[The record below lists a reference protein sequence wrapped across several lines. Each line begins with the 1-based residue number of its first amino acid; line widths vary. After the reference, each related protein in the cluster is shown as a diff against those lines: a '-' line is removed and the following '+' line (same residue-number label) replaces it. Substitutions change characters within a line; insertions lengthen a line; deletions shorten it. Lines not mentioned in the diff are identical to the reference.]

1 MKAYITR
8 EYGTDARFELAEIET
23 PKPGE
28 GEILIDVKATSI
40 NPIDNKLLRHELGFN
55 PELPAVLHGDVAGVV
70 SAVGPNVHG
79 FEIGDEIYA
88 CAGGFIGTPGALAE
102 YMPADERLV
111 AHKPKSL
118 SFVEAAAL
126 PLVVLTAW
134 ESLIDS
140 AKIQAGEHVL
150 VHGGTGGVGHVGV
163 QLAKAKGAR
172 VAATVS
178 SEDKAEIASSLGA
191 DDIINYREET
201 VDSYVQRLTDGRGF
215 DVVYDTVSG
224 PVFDQS
230 LNATRNRGRII
241 TVFTGTESTTLDLMN
256 AFIKA
261 ATVHTQNMS
270 IPLITGEGR
279 EHHGEIL
286 REAAKLADAG
296 KLKPLIDP
304 NRFTF
309 TQANEAHALF
319 ESNKHVG
326 KIVLEAGE
334 WD

>member
-8 EYGTDARFELAEIET
+8 KYGIDARFELAEIET
-23 PKPGE
+23 PEPGE
-28 GEILIDVKATSI
+28 GEVLIGVKATSI

-70 SAVGPNVHG
+70 SAVGPGVRK
-79 FEIGDEIYA
+79 FAIGDEVYA

-102 YMPADERLV
+102 YMPADENLV
-111 AHKPKSL
+111 AHKPRSL
-118 SFVEAAAL
+118 SFAEAAAL

-140 AKIQAGEHVL
+140 ANIQAGEHVL

-178 SEDKAEIASSLGA
+178 SQEKAEIARSLGV
-191 DDIINYREET
+191 DDIINYREES
-201 VDSYVQRLTDGRGF
+201 VAAYIQRLTDGRGF
-215 DVVYDTVSG
+215 DAVYDTVSG
-224 PVFDQS
+224 PVFGQS
-230 LNATRNRGRII
+230 LNATRIRGRIV

-261 ATVHTQNMS
+261 VTIHTQNMS

-279 EHHGEIL
+279 AHHGEIL

-309 TQANEAHALF
+309 AQVNEAHALF
-319 ESNKHVG
+319 ESGKHVG
-326 KIVLEAGE
+326 KIVLDEE
-334 WD
+334 WS

>member
-8 EYGTDARFELAEIET
+8 KYGIDARFELAEIET
-23 PKPGE
+23 PEPGE
-28 GEILIDVKATSI
+28 GEVLIGVKATSI

-70 SAVGPNVHG
+70 SAVGPGVRK
-79 FEIGDEIYA
+79 FAIGDEVYA

-102 YMPADERLV
+102 YMPADENLV
-111 AHKPKSL
+111 AHKPRSL
-118 SFVEAAAL
+118 SFAEAAAL

-140 AKIQAGEHVL
+140 ANIQAGEHVL

-178 SEDKAEIASSLGA
+178 SQEKAEIARSLGV
-191 DDIINYREET
+191 DDIINYREES
-201 VDSYVQRLTDGRGF
+201 VAAYIQRLTDGRGF
-215 DVVYDTVSG
+215 DAVYDTVSG
-224 PVFDQS
+224 PVFGQS
-230 LNATRNRGRII
+230 LNATRIRGRIV

-261 ATVHTQNMS
+261 VTIHTQNMS

-279 EHHGEIL
+279 AHHGEIL

-304 NRFTF
+304 NRFNF
-309 TQANEAHALF
+309 AQVNEAHELF
-319 ESNKHVG
+319 ESGKHVG
-326 KIVLEAGE
+326 KIVLDEE
-334 WD
+334 WS